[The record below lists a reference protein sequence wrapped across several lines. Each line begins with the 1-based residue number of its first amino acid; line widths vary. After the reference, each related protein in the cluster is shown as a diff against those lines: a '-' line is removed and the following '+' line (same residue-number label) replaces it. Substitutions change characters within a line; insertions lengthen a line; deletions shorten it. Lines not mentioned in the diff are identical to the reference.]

1 MRGFAVVAAASFL
14 ALASPAVAG
23 AKTIRLFSKEVASRV
38 YDTNGN
44 PAQGQPQAGYTF
56 TGTDADYRGTR
67 KHHSKR
73 VVAWDHISCLLVDP
87 TTFTARCDGV
97 IVFADGA
104 IVVEQQTATFTQPRS
119 VFKITG
125 AFGAYRRAKG
135 GTLTSI
141 NGSESSNNSE
151 LVIRY

>member
-1 MRGFAVVAAASFL
+1 MKVFAACTVAFCL

-23 AKTIRLFSKEVASRV
+23 AKTIRLFSKEVASHL
-38 YDTNGN
+38 YDASGN
-44 PAQGQPQAGYTF
+44 PAQGEPQAGYVF
-56 TGTDADYRGTR
+56 TGTDADYKGTR
-67 KHHSKR
+67 KHHGKH
-73 VVAWDHISCLLVDP
+73 VVAWDHITCVLQDP

-97 IVFADGA
+97 IVFRNGA
-104 IVVEQQTATFTQPRS
+104 IVVEQQTATFSQPRS
-119 VFKITG
+119 VFKITD
-125 AFGAYRRAKG
+125 AFGAYRKAKG